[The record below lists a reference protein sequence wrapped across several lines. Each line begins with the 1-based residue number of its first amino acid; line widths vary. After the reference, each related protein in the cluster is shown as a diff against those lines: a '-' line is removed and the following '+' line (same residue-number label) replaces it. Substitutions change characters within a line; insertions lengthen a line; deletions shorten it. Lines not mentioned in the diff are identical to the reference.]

1 MSLEQAISS
10 ELESVLLRANNEHL
24 RMDGLVD
31 GIPDVFC
38 WITWSELSDAIRVQ
52 ADDFFTT
59 DPSVNTSVQRLAK
72 SICSSIA
79 WHA

>member
-10 ELESVLLRANNEHL
+10 ELESVLLRANEHL
-24 RMDGLVD
+24 TMDGLFD

-59 DPSVNTSVQRLAK
+59 DPSVITSVQRLAK
-72 SICSSIA
+72 FICSSIA